1 MSAKRLY
8 DTLDDGKSSIP
19 VSRLKMERLSVL
31 DRSCLENNAPNSVPW
46 EDMIWVRVTG
56 VTSPILKR
64 LYPDKAAK
72 P

>member
-8 DTLDDGKSSIP
+8 ETLDDGKSSIP
-19 VSRLKMERLSVL
+19 VSRAQMESLPIR
-31 DRSCLENNAPNSVPW
+31 DQQCLNNNAPNAVPW
-46 EDMIWVRVTG
+46 EDRIWVRVTG